1 MQSILVTNYSYIVSR
16 KTARLGL
23 KYIDLESIKLR
34 AKKGFRKRTSHSYSS
49 RDIIHIGGYDKP
61 KPFGTYVHGG
71 IDGYSQ
77 KVIWLEVCST
87 NNNQFV
93 TTLYYVNYQ
102 TEEMK
107 T

>member
-71 IDGYSQ
+71 IDAIAKKLFGWKSAQ
-77 KVIWLEVCST
+77 QIIISLLQHFIMLIIRPRK
-87 NNNQFV
+87 
-93 TTLYYVNYQ
+93 
-102 TEEMK
+102 
-107 T
+107 